1 MSSSIKKHLLMSNLH
16 LYGKSIFHFHY
27 SLFSIIMELAN
38 HGDVFQKI
46 LEHKKL
52 KTYIKEKEIW

>member
-1 MSSSIKKHLLMSNLH
+1 MSNLH
-16 LYGKSIFHFHY
+16 LYGKSIFHFNY